1 MGKKWRLTKRAIW
14 KEENR
19 AGNWIKNEDRGALFP
34 FPVFCFSPCHLPYS
48 TQKGPQAIYLLSLG
62 EIKKRACRIYMIL
75 LSLHK
80 SRFCLAVSEVKLK
93 ERFSHQKLRNFLN
106 GYKLFLRNN
115 EKQCLVTI
123 FIVEKQ
129 YLVTYMYV
137 TFALDD
143 NLQPV
148 QHLVK
153 NSNEN
158 T

>member
-1 MGKKWRLTKRAIW
+1 MATNGKSHMERGKPSGELDKEWGSRGPFPFSSLLLFTLSFALFYTKRPS
-14 KEENR
+14 
-19 AGNWIKNEDRGALFP
+19 GYLFVVP
-34 FPVFCFSPCHLPYS
+34 WRD
-48 TQKGPQAIYLLSLG
+48 
-62 EIKKRACRIYMIL
+62 KKRACRIYMIL
-75 LSLHK
+75 LNLHK

-93 ERFSHQKLRNFLN
+93 ERFSHQKLRSFLN
-106 GYKLFLRNN
+106 GYKLFPRNN
-115 EKQCLVTI
+115 EKQYLVTI

>member
-1 MGKKWRLTKRAIW
+1 
-14 KEENR
+14 
-19 AGNWIKNEDRGALFP
+19 
-34 FPVFCFSPCHLPYS
+34 
-48 TQKGPQAIYLLSLG
+48 
-62 EIKKRACRIYMIL
+62 MIL

-106 GYKLFLRNN
+106 GYKLFPRNN
-115 EKQCLVTI
+115 
-123 FIVEKQ
+123 EKQ